1 MHCVANFTVKNNGK
15 TNVFVFLEKPSLEV
29 TVPPGQTSLPF
40 GSSGTYI
47 IRSELENLP
56 LPPPEIL
63 VAFAPGETFETKS
76 INRPNLNVDLI
87 AKFDFGGGDLIS
99 SLISV

>member
-1 MHCVANFTVKNNGK
+1 MPSSFTVKNNGK
-15 TNVFVFLEKPSLEV
+15 NDVFVFLEKPSLAV

-40 GSSGTYI
+40 SSPGTYI

-56 LPPPEIL
+56 LPPPEIV

-76 INRPNLNVDLI
+76 INRPNLNVDI
-87 AKFDFGGGDLIS
+87 TAKFDFGGGDLIS